1 MAGHKAI
8 VAEMLETFW
17 RPNVEPDVERYFTPD
32 FRNHDPGRPEV
43 TDRESMRV
51 SARDLA
57 VTFPDY
63 RIELLGAIEEGDLV
77 AKRWVF
83 RGTQTGPMPGGG
95 PATGRSVEIT
105 GQTVYR
111 FEGGMIAEC
120 WWNDDQ
126 LGLMSQLGMQLQPIP
141 A

>member
-1 MAGHKAI
+1 MAGHKAV

-17 RPNVEPDVERYFTPD
+17 RPQIEPDVERYFTSD
-32 FRNHDPGRPEV
+32 FRNHDPARPET

-51 SARDLA
+51 WAKELA
-57 VTFPDY
+57 LMFPDY
-63 RIELLGAIEEGDLV
+63 QLELLGLIEEGDFV

-83 RGTQTGPMPGGG
+83 RATQTGPMPGAG
-95 PATGRSVEIT
+95 PATGRAVDFT

-111 FEGGMIAEC
+111 FEGGLIAEC
-120 WWNDDQ
+120 WWNGDQ
-126 LGLMSQLGMQLQPIP
+126 LTLMRQLGMELQPIP